1 MLFYISL
8 KGIRIIFTDGSR
20 IVIRLSGTGSQGATI
35 RLYVEKYTQNASEY
49 GVSTQEA
56 LKPLIDVALQIS
68 KLQEFTGHDK
78 PTVIT

>member
-1 MLFYISL
+1 MLFYITL

-49 GVSTQEA
+49 GANTQEA